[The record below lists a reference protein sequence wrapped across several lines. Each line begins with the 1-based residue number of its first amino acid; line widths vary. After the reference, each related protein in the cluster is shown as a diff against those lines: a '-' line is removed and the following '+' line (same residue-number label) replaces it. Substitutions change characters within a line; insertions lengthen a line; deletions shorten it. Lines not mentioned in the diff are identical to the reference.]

1 MSSDERPDERRADE
15 QRPMPQGGTTAVD
28 GTPMA
33 VDIGHHHQARLT
45 WIAFLAG
52 PVIWFGHF
60 MLVYTVAEAGCTGA
74 GAGLRFFDPPVPVL
88 TTIVTTP
95 LAAIACLGAAFW
107 AYRRWRGGTDTSAP
121 VTDGRFRGSGDD
133 ERGGSLA
140 FAGML
145 LSLVSFLSVLFV
157 GVSALFLQPC

>member
-1 MSSDERPDERRADE
+1 MSPDERPDEP
-15 QRPMPQGGTTAVD
+15 RPMPGGGTTAVD
-28 GTPMA
+28 GTPMP
-33 VDIGHHHQARLT
+33 VDIRHHRQARLT

-52 PVIWFGHF
+52 PVIWFAHF

-74 GAGLRFFDPPVPVL
+74 GAGLRFFDPPVPAI

-95 LAAIACLGAAFW
+95 LAAIACLWAAFW

-121 VTDGRFRGSGDD
+121 VTDGGFRGSGDD

-145 LSLVSFLSVLFV
+145 LSLFSVLAVLFV
-157 GVSALFLQPC
+157 GVSALYLAPC